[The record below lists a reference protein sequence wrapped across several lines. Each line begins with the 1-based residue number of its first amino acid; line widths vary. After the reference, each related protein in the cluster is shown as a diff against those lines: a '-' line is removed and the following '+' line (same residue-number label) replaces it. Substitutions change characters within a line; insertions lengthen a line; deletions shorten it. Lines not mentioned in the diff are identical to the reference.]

1 MDHMHAIRALGRI
14 VEVHAGADC
23 SYVSIIARRLCMAV
37 DEASI
42 QTHLLTQRWSIH
54 CHLSC
59 KQIWRAR

>member
-1 MDHMHAIRALGRI
+1 MDHMSAIRALARI
-14 VEVHAGADC
+14 VEAQAGADC

-42 QTHLLTQRWSIH
+42 QTHLSTQLWPIH

-59 KQIWRAR
+59 EQIWRTR